1 MYDIIIIGGGPAGI
15 SAGIYAVSRGKKTLI
30 LEKAQIGGII
40 GKVSTVTHYSAIIEN
55 ESGMTFAERLKR
67 QALHAGV
74 EIRYEN
80 VVNTVLTGDI
90 KSVLTENGSYQ
101 ARKLILANGSTPRKL
116 GIPGEDALAGKGM
129 GLNAARDGAVYAGK
143 NMYVIGGADGAVKE
157 ALYLSQF
164 AKTVTIL
171 HFEEQLGCI
180 AEFKDKIQKSSNITL
195 RLSSRLQAVRGRE
208 QVEALEIAD
217 EKTGSLELLTDPGCG
232 IFVYAGTVPN
242 TDIYTE
248 LSLENGYIPVNE
260 KMETAIPG
268 VYAAGDIRVKQV
280 RQVATAVSD
289 GAVAAINAAC

>member
-129 GLNAARDGAVYAGK
+129 GLNGAVYAGK

-164 AKTVTIL
+164 ARTVTIL